1 MVKDIMIEHDTQTE
15 YNLSKPIDELLEQQ
29 KNDPFDLSV
38 EMNQEIFKG
47 QLEDGFFIEA
57 GAFEG
62 DPPCSVACLTGHVL
76 KVTRT
81 LTVFCLNPS
90 TTGPVC
96 WSNQFKLMSS
106 SPKTENPGW
115 HHSVLLQRPG
125 LTL

>member
-1 MVKDIMIEHDTQTE
+1 MLNCFADSDQELVAMVKDIMIEHDTQTE

-62 DPPCSVACLTGHVL
+62 DPPCSVAC
-76 KVTRT
+76 
-81 LTVFCLNPS
+81 
-90 TTGPVC
+90 
-96 WSNQFKLMSS
+96 
-106 SPKTENPGW
+106 
-115 HHSVLLQRPG
+115 
-125 LTL
+125 